1 MDSWGGRRVVALA
14 GGVGGARL
22 ADGLARLLPA
32 DRLTVIVNTGDDFE
46 LLGLS
51 ISPDLD
57 TVLYTL
63 AGVADPARGWG
74 IEGDTFH
81 CLEALRS
88 LGDPSWF
95 QIGDRDLATHL
106 TRTQLLRAGMTLTQ
120 VSSELGRRLKVLPRV
135 LPMSD
140 DLVRTR
146 VLTEEEGPLPF
157 QEYFVRRRCEPRVTG
172 FRFEGE
178 ESAQPSPE
186 ALGALDTADLVIICP
201 SNPLVSIDP
210 ILRLPGNQAK
220 LANLPCVAVSPI
232 VGGAAIKGPLSKMLL
247 ELGRASSALE
257 IARHYQGLARGFVL
271 DQVDAELSTQV
282 EVLGMRAASFPT
294 MMIEARR
301 RARVAEQVLDFAESI
316 L

>member
-1 MDSWGGRRVVALA
+1 MDLWGGRRVVALA

-22 ADGLARLLPA
+22 VDGLARLLPA
-32 DRLTVIVNTGDDFE
+32 DRLTIIVNTGDDFE

-81 CLEALRS
+81 CLEALRR
-88 LGDPSWF
+88 LGDPGWF

-106 TRTQLLRAGMTLTQ
+106 IRTQLLRAGMTLTQ

-140 DLVRTR
+140 DLLRTW
-146 VLTEEEGPLPF
+146 VLTQEEGPLPF
-157 QEYFVRRRCEPRVTG
+157 QEYFVRYRCEPRVTG

-178 ESAQPSPE
+178 EAAQPSPE
-186 ALGALDTADLVIICP
+186 ALGALETADLVIICP

-210 ILRLPGNQAK
+210 ILRLPGNRAR
-220 LANLPCVAVSPI
+220 LASLPCVAVSPI

-247 ELGRASSALE
+247 ELGRASNALE
-257 IARHYQGLARGFVL
+257 IARHYQGLVRGFVL
-271 DQVDAELSTQV
+271 DQVDAELSSQV
-282 EVLGMRAASFPT
+282 EVLGMRAAAFPT
-294 MMIEARR
+294 MMIEASRR
-301 RARVAEQVLDFAESI
+301 LRVAEQVLEFAWTI